1 MITELW
7 YLIKLL
13 FTKQTNQLEIVKM
26 KYFPFKGYK
35 AMSWCGKIIT
45 REDRLDIITINHER
59 IHLEQALRY
68 GSWIKYYLAY
78 LWEYIKYG
86 YADNKFEI
94 EAYENQYK
102 MPDLA

>member
-1 MITELW
+1 MIKELL

-13 FTKQTNQLEIVKM
+13 FTPLTTELEVVTM
-26 KYFPFKGYK
+26 KHFPFKGYK

-45 REDRLDIITINHER
+45 REYVIDKITMNHER

-78 LWEYIKYG
+78 LWEWIRYG
-86 YADNKFEI
+86 YSNNKFEI
-94 EAYENQYK
+94 EAYTNQYNFNYK
-102 MPDLA
+102 